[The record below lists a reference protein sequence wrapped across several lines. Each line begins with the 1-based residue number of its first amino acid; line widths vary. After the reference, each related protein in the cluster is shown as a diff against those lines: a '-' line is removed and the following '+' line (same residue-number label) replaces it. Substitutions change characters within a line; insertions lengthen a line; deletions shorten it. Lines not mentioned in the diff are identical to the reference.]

1 MRLVWSKP
9 ALLEWMGAIM
19 AGARLR
25 LLVWL
30 MALAAILAGCT
41 QGAGLP
47 QSVTA
52 PAQDA
57 ATAVPASSTPG
68 ANPAGD
74 GTAPAPLP
82 TSVPTA
88 ASAPAPAAAPAPSPS
103 LAPAPTPAPAPQP
116 FALDLYREG
125 DFVPQYTFDWCVAAS
140 IQMAHNLIDATG
152 GGTWADRAQQN
163 ELWEMARARSSDS
176 FNGAN
181 PFGWAQVLTEAG
193 MGPYRVVSIP
203 GYEEALRTAASALT
217 VTGRPVGRV
226 MWSGRHAWVMSGFES
241 SGDPRQFPA
250 FSVTGIR
257 VLDPLYP
264 YGSGQW
270 GPSPAPNA
278 LLTPEQLATQFV
290 VREPRR
296 WSSALPAGYL
306 LVLPVGA

>member
-1 MRLVWSKP
+1 MT
-9 ALLEWMGAIM
+9 A
-19 AGARLR
+19 ARLR
-25 LLVWL
+25 LLAWL
-30 MALAAILAGCT
+30 IAVMAFLAGCT
-41 QGAGLP
+41 PGVGAG
-47 QSVTA
+47 QAVSGSAA
-52 PAQDA
+52 PSPWAIATVPTPASGSASSAPDA
-57 ATAVPASSTPG
+57 ADVALAPPQAPIPAATP
-68 ANPAGD
+68 
-74 GTAPAPLP
+74 APAP
-82 TSVPTA
+82 
-88 ASAPAPAAAPAPSPS
+88 ASAPAPAPV
-103 LAPAPTPAPAPQP
+103 PQP
-116 FALDLYREG
+116 FALNLYREG

-140 IQMAHNLIDATG
+140 IQMAHNLIDDTG

-163 ELWEMARARSSDS
+163 ELWETARAHSSDS

-193 MGPYRVVSIP
+193 MGPYAVVSVP
-203 GYEEALRTAASALT
+203 GYEEAVRTAARAIT
-217 VTGRPVGRV
+217 ETGRPVGLV

-241 SGDPRQFPA
+241 VGDPRQFPD

-296 WSSALPAGYL
+296 WSSGLAAGYL
-306 LVLPVGA
+306 LVLPTAA

>member
-1 MRLVWSKP
+1 V
-9 ALLEWMGAIM
+9 AATVATAA
-19 AGARLR
+19 AGSASSAPEAAD
-25 LLVWL
+25 V
-30 MALAAILAGCT
+30 ALAP
-41 QGAGLP
+41 P
-47 QSVTA
+47 QA
-52 PAQDA
+52 PI
-57 ATAVPASSTPG
+57 
-68 ANPAGD
+68 
-74 GTAPAPLP
+74 
-82 TSVPTA
+82 
-88 ASAPAPAAAPAPSPS
+88 PAAAPAS
-103 LAPAPTPAPAPQP
+103 TPAPAPVPEP
-116 FALDLYREG
+116 FALNLYREG

-140 IQMAHNLIDATG
+140 IQMAHNLIDDTG

-193 MGPYRVVSIP
+193 MGPYAVMSIP
-203 GYEEALRTAASALT
+203 GYEEAVRTAARAIT
-217 VTGRPVGRV
+217 ETGRPVGLV

-241 SGDPRQFPA
+241 VGDPRQFPD

-296 WSSALPAGYL
+296 WSSGLAAGYL
-306 LVLPVGA
+306 LVLPRAA